1 MQEGQTQDPYE
12 KAIEEKREKVAKNEL
27 QRLRNIARAKNTK
40 VPGVG
45 LTPTISTESQTSNDL
60 KKASELAK
68 KATASLGKFQDKL
81 PKSLEN
87 KIQKPKGKKRKFD
100 SVVGKNDVEKAKN
113 MKVLD
118 LISSKQPKI
127 DVSKG
132 VGRQINSEEKSR
144 SADKKSGRGGGKKGD
159 RKGGKKGGRAKNF
172 FEGRNGGGGMKFSGR
187 GGSRDGS
194 RGSSRGGSRGGGRG
208 GKKR

>member
-1 MQEGQTQDPYE
+1 MGRE
-12 KAIEEKREKVAKNEL
+12 KAIEEKRERVAKNEL

-45 LTPTISTESQTSNDL
+45 LTPTASADPKQSSNDL

-132 VGRQINSEEKSR
+132 VGRQIK
-144 SADKKSGRGGGKKGD
+144 
-159 RKGGKKGGRAKNF
+159 
-172 FEGRNGGGGMKFSGR
+172 
-187 GGSRDGS
+187 
-194 RGSSRGGSRGGGRG
+194 
-208 GKKR
+208 

>member
-1 MQEGQTQDPYE
+1 M
-12 KAIEEKREKVAKNEL
+12 AKNEL
-27 QRLRNIARAKNTK
+27 QRLRNIARGKNTK

-45 LTPTISTESQTSNDL
+45 LTPTISTESQSSNDL

-68 KATASLGKFQDKL
+68 KATASLGKFQEKL

-100 SVVGKNDVEKAKN
+100 SVVGKNDEEKAKN
-113 MKVLD
+113 MKVFD

-132 VGRQINSEEKSR
+132 VGRQINKEEKSR
-144 SADKKSGRGGGKKGD
+144 SADKKSRGKKD
-159 RKGGKKGGRAKNF
+159 SNKKGGRGGRAKNF
-172 FEGRNGGGGMKFSGR
+172 FEDRNGGGGMKFSGR
-187 GGSRDGS
+187 GGRGESRGGGRGGS
-194 RGSSRGGSRGGGRG
+194 RGGRGGGRGGSRGGGRG
-208 GKKR
+208 GGRGRK